1 MTIVN
6 EKSMTTDEAGDFLHT
21 LLPLRT
27 AVQWTN
33 WLGNNRDETRDAEYR
48 VPFNRIGRTVTY
60 DGDDLMHAATFL
72 SENSTRVRRRSTKPT
87 ETVAAAPVQSLR
99 PGLEMALKI
108 VRDMPPGVSAEQ
120 AIMIMLSA
128 SV

>member
-6 EKSMTTDEAGDFLHT
+6 EKSMTTDEAGEFLHT

-27 AVQWTN
+27 AAQLTN

-48 VPFNRIGRTVTY
+48 VSFNRIGRTVTY

-87 ETVAAAPVQSLR
+87 ETPTSSLAQSPR

-108 VRDMPPGVSAEQ
+108 VRDLPPGITAEQ
-120 AIMIMLSA
+120 ALMIALNM
-128 SV
+128 VQ